1 MSNNSKYPHVPGSR
15 RGAPETSRE
24 AAESIAPIAS
34 SIRARVH
41 AAIAERGEAGA
52 TGDVVAETLEL
63 SPVQVRARIAEL
75 HADKRVADSGRREML
90 GSGRR
95 GVVWVLAKYAPAPD
109 DDPNAGQMSLLD
121 AA

>member
-1 MSNNSKYPHVPGSR
+1 MSDNNKYPHFPGSR

-41 AAIAERGEAGA
+41 AAIAERGAAGA
-52 TGDVVAETLEL
+52 TGDVVADALEL

-75 HADKRVADSGRREML
+75 HADKRIADSGRREML

-95 GVVWVLAKYAPAPD
+95 GVVWVLANYALAPD
-109 DDPNAGQMSLLD
+109 GPHTGQMSLLD